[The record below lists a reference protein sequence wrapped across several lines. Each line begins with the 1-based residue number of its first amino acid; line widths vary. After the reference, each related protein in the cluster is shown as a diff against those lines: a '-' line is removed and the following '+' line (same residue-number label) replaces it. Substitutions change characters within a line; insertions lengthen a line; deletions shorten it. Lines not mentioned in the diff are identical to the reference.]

1 MQDLLLYF
9 LKEKC
14 SEGKQ
19 ATQAGHF
26 CKNKGLEAPVEA
38 QNRGV

>member
-14 SEGKQ
+14 SEGKET
-19 ATQAGHF
+19 TQAGHF
-26 CKNKGLEAPVEA
+26 CENNGLKAHRTA
-38 QNRGV
+38 